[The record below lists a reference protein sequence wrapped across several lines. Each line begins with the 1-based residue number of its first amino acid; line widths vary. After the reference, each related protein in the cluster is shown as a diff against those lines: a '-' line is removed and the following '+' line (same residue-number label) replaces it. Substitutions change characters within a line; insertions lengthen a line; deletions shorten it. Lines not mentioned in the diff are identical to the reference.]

1 VADIHMLTQD
11 LSRRPTSFLNA
22 IEAARKGWRVLAN
35 ALSHLCRLIHKF
47 SLAICRLPL
56 LAGATLPSLANYKF
70 LRHIKAWI
78 LPLDSLVDN
87 HFCTID
93 NSIPLCTRSL
103 STIQQ
108 TKWLIYSGGYIYSD
122 RYTARYTVP
131 GQNTYSQ
138 RRIC

>member
-1 VADIHMLTQD
+1 
-11 LSRRPTSFLNA
+11 
-22 IEAARKGWRVLAN
+22 VLAN

-47 SLAICRLPL
+47 SLATRIRHC
-56 LAGATLPSLANYKF
+56 GATLPSPANFKF

-78 LPLDSLVDN
+78 LPLDSSVDN

-93 NSIPLCTRSL
+93 NSISLCTRSL

-108 TKWLIYSGGYIYSD
+108 TQWQIYSGGYIYSD

-131 GQNTYSQ
+131 GQDTYSQ
-138 RRIC
+138 RRIYRSSSRYTARYTQRRIHGGRYTAADTQ